1 MNNIHF
7 CEAGENVLES
17 TQLCHDLTG
26 KLVRLQLIHG
36 KYYVS
41 EQDLDW
47 LLLRDMV
54 EVGEGIDL
62 EQELSDDEMPPLIDQ
77 IDAEHEVDQDH
88 EYQVREAE

>member
-1 MNNIHF
+1 M
-7 CEAGENVLES
+7 E
-17 TQLCHDLTG
+17 
-26 KLVRLQLIHG
+26 QLIHG

-62 EQELSDDEMPPLIDQ
+62 EQELSVIMLDLRTIKSCDM
-77 IDAEHEVDQDH
+77 
-88 EYQVREAE
+88 REEKTIIIS